1 MSTRLL
7 VPALL
12 AVVLMLPAC
21 WNGSYNTNRQGGG
34 DGRFRLTIEPD
45 RTDINGTHFL
55 VDSATG
61 DLWRLEKQGGGLEWM
76 RLANAPEDAADLT
89 ESGTPEPEDD

>member
-12 AVVLMLPAC
+12 ALVLILPAC
-21 WNGSYNTNRQGGG
+21 FNGSHNNHREGGT

-45 RTDINGTHFL
+45 RTDISGTHFL

-61 DLWRLEKQGGGLEWM
+61 DLWRLEKAGGSLEWA
-76 RLANAPEDAADLT
+76 RLANAPEDAADVTAL
-89 ESGTPEPEDD
+89 GTPVSEDD